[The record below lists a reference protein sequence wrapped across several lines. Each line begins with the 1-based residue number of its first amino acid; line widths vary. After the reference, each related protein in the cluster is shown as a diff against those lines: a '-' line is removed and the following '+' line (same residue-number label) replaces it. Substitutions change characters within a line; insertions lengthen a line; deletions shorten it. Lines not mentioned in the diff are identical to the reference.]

1 MAIKS
6 LGQLTVDLVLKT
18 GSYTEGVGRAERANE
33 RLQKGLK
40 KQRDELARLV
50 GQIDPV
56 VAEYARIDK
65 MEQKLRQNR
74 KRGLLSGD
82 DFDRYLGKLNEM
94 RKSVGQ
100 TSIEFD
106 KTGISAGQMQAA
118 LRGLPAQFTD
128 IAVSLQGGQKPL
140 TVLLQQGGQLKDM
153 FGGIGPAARAMGGYI
168 AGLVNPFS
176 LAAASAGALALAY
189 YQGSE
194 EADRYRDAIIL
205 TGNASGVTADKLAD
219 MARSLDEISGTQRN
233 AAKAIAEIA
242 STGKIAAD
250 EIGMVAQAAVMMES
264 ATGKA
269 VSETV
274 AEFVKLAEEPSKA
287 IAELNKNQNFL
298 TQAVYEQITALE
310 KQGRTQ
316 EAVTLAVKTYSET
329 LNQRTNEITENLGY
343 IESAWRSLK
352 NGAAEAWDAIL
363 SVGRSETEYDALSEL
378 NEQIEDAQRRLN
390 NARSMLNSGI
400 ASTGYG
406 TGKVDYS
413 EQEKAAKKALESLT
427 KERDLLSDKI
437 KTQEEE
443 AKKKAEI
450 NQLEKD
456 AIEASQAINKVKE
469 EGLSLDEKREKAI
482 KAYLDNIEKIR
493 KANPQSALLNPKA
506 IEKDLERIK
515 EQFKEPEKRAKAYV
529 DGAGLQMLMRLRE
542 QEAALREQLTTSSKL
557 GSSQQELAK
566 FEQQIADIKEKKT
579 LTTQQKSLL
588 AEEGAIREQLKKNV
602 AIENELALREQAIR
616 IQNMQSAVTSQL
628 ANDVQ
633 KYEQAL
639 ASYTGDEDKLSR
651 LREEEAIR
659 ADIAKQIERATAQ
672 NLAGKIT
679 NDELDAQKAMLQQ
692 SLDDRLAAQKA
703 YYEKVDELESD
714 WTVGS
719 RKSFDAYV
727 REANS
732 AAKQSE
738 KFFTGTFSAM
748 EDAIFKF
755 STTGKL
761 SFHDFAASVIADIA
775 RIASQKAAAGLL
787 EMGVNIFSSAYGGGA
802 AASAPSTGYDAGFT
816 GGYNSIGFSSGGYT
830 GAGGKYEPAGI
841 VHKGEVVWSQEDVA
855 RAGGLGIVEML
866 RNGLIGYKE
875 GLKGYASG
883 GVVGGFSDSVSA
895 PQDQSVVIQQ
905 QINVPDSQ
913 FSGSTNADQQAVAKA
928 YADSAKL
935 GAREEIMR
943 QLQPGGLIWRA
954 QNNR

>member
-1 MAIKS
+1 MASRS
-6 LGQLTVDLVLKT
+6 LGNLTVNMVMNT
-18 GSYTEGVGRAERANE
+18 GSFTQGAGRAEAAVE
-33 RLQKGLK
+33 RLNKAAK

-56 VAEYARIDK
+56 VAEYDRIDK
-65 MEQKLRQNR
+65 MEEKLRKHR
-74 KRGLLSGD
+74 KDGLLGQE
-82 DFDRYLGKLNEM
+82 DFDLYLGKLKDM
-94 RKSVGQ
+94 RASVGQ
-100 TSIEFD
+100 ASAEFD
-106 KTGISAGQMQAA
+106 KNGISAGQMKAA

-128 IAVSLQGGQKPL
+128 IAVSLQGGQAPL

-153 FGGIGPAARAMGGYI
+153 FGGIGPAAKAMGGYV
-168 AGLVNPFS
+168 AGLINPFS

-219 MARSLDEISGTQRN
+219 MAKRLDEISGTQRN

-310 KQGRTQ
+310 KQGKTQ
-316 EAVTLAVKTYSET
+316 EAARLAMETYSKE
-329 LNQRTNEITENLGY
+329 LVERSSDVKKGLGT
-343 IESAWRSLK
+343 IERAWEGIKKVSS
-352 NGAAEAWDAIL
+352 EAWDAML
-363 SVGRSETEYDALSEL
+363 NVGRRETDYDALAEI

-469 EGLSLDEKREKAI
+469 EGLSLDEKRDKAI

-493 KANPQSALLNPKA
+493 KANPQSELLDPKA

-542 QEAALREQLTTSSKL
+542 QEAALREQLTTSGKL

-588 AEEGAIREQLKKNV
+588 AEQDAIRDQLNKNI
-602 AIENELALREQAIR
+602 AIEQELALREQAIR
-616 IQNMQSAVTSQL
+616 LQNMQASVTAQL
-628 ANDVQ
+628 ANDIQ
-633 KYEQAL
+633 KYEQSL
-639 ASYTGDEDKLSR
+639 ANYGAGDEALKR
-651 LREEEAIR
+651 LREEQAIR
-659 ADIAKQIERATAQ
+659 DDIAKQMERATSQ
-672 NLAGKIT
+672 NLAGKIS
-679 NDELDAQKAMLQQ
+679 NDELDSQRALLETSLQ
-692 SLDDRLAAQKA
+692 DRLDAMAQ
-703 YYEKVDELESD
+703 YYKQLDALESD
-714 WTVGS
+714 WSNGA
-719 RKSFDAYV
+719 KSAFDNYLY
-727 REANS
+727 EAQR
-732 AAKQSE
+732 AAEISKQ
-738 KFFTGTFSAM
+738 FFSGAFNAM
-748 EDAIFKF
+748 EDSIYKF
-755 STTGKL
+755 ATTGKL
-761 SFHDFAASVIADIA
+761 SFKDFAASIISDMA
-775 RIASQKAAAGLL
+775 RIASQQAAAGLL
-787 EMGVNIFSSAYGGGA
+787 ELGGGLL
-802 AASAPSTGYDAGFT
+802 GGGGF
-816 GGYNSIGFSSGGYT
+816 GSLFGFSSGGYT
-830 GAGGKYEPAGI
+830 GSGGKFEPAGI
-841 VHKGEVVWSQEDVA
+841 VHKGEVVWSQDDIN
-855 RAGGLGIVEML
+855 RAGGVGIVEAL
-866 RNGLIGYKE
+866 RKGALNFKE
-875 GLKGYASG
+875 GLKGYADG
-883 GVVGGFSDSVSA
+883 GVVGMA
-895 PQDQSVVIQQ
+895 PALAGATSSYSSSIAIQQ
-905 QINVPDSQ
+905 EINIGQSE
-913 FSGSTNADQQAVAKA
+913 SGTSANPQAVAKA
-928 YADSAKL
+928 YADAAKM
-935 GAREEIMR
+935 GAREEIIR
-943 QLQPGGLIWRA
+943 QLQPGGMIWRA
-954 QNNR
+954 QNGR

>member
-100 TSIEFD
+100 TSVEFD
-106 KTGISAGQMQAA
+106 KNGMSAKQLQAS

-128 IAVSLQGGQKPL
+128 IAVSLQGGQNPL
-140 TVLLQQGGQLKDM
+140 TVFLQQGGQLKDM

-176 LAAASAGALALAY
+176 VAVAGAAALALAY

-194 EADRYRDAIIL
+194 EADRYRNAIIL
-205 TGNASGVTADKLAD
+205 TGNASGVTEDQLAD
-219 MARSLDEISGTQRN
+219 MAKRLDEVSGTQRN

-242 STGKIAAD
+242 STGKIAAN

-274 AEFVKLAEEPSKA
+274 AEFVKLAQEPSKA
-287 IAELNKNQNFL
+287 IADLNKNQNFL
-298 TQAVYEQITALE
+298 TLAVYDQITALE
-310 KQGRTQ
+310 KQGKTQ
-316 EAVTLAVKTYSET
+316 EAVRLAMKTYSEE
-329 LNQRTNEITENLGY
+329 LTERADKVKGGLGT
-343 IESAWRSLK
+343 IERAWDGIKKVSS
-352 NGAAEAWDAIL
+352 EAWDAML
-363 SVGRSETEYDALSEL
+363 NVGRKETDSEALASL
-378 NEQIEDAQRRLN
+378 NEQIAQAEARLN
-390 NARSMLNSGI
+390 SAKAMLESGI
-400 ASTGYG
+400 KSSGYG
-406 TGKVDYS
+406 VGKVDYA
-413 EQEKAAKKALESLT
+413 EQEKEQRKTLDALKLQ
-427 KERDLLSDKI
+427 RDALAEKVKI
-437 KTQEEE
+437 QEEE
-443 AKKKAEI
+443 AQKKAEI
-450 NQLEKD
+450 NKLEKD

-493 KANPQSALLNPKA
+493 KANPESKLLDPQA
-506 IEKDLERIK
+506 IEKDLERIR

-529 DGAGLQMLMRLRE
+529 DGAGLQMLQNLRE
-542 QEAALREQLTTSSKL
+542 QEAALREQVSTGAKL
-557 GSSQQELAK
+557 GSAQKELVK
-566 FEQQIADIKEKKT
+566 FEQQIADLKEKKT
-579 LTTQQKSLL
+579 LTAQQKSLL

-755 STTGKL
+755 VTTGKL
-761 SFHDFAASVIADIA
+761 SFRDFAASVIADIA

-895 PQDQSVVIQQ
+895 SQDQSVVIQQ
-905 QINVPDSQ
+905 QINLPDSQ
-913 FSGSTNADQQAVAKA
+913 SGGSTNAEQQAVAKA
-928 YADSAKL
+928 YADSAKI

>member
-1 MAIKS
+1 MATKS
-6 LGQLTVDLVLKT
+6 LGNLTVGLVLKT
-18 GSYTEGVGRAERANE
+18 GSYQEGVGRVEAANA
-33 RLQKGLK
+33 RLTKSVE
-40 KQRDELARLV
+40 KQRNELARLV

-56 VAEYARIDK
+56 VAEYDRIDK
-65 MEQKLRQNR
+65 MEEKLRKHR
-74 KRGLLSGD
+74 KDGLLGQE
-82 DFDRYLGKLNEM
+82 DFDLYLGKLKDM
-94 RKSVGQ
+94 RASVGQ
-100 TSIEFD
+100 ASVEFD
-106 KTGISAGQMQAA
+106 KNGLSAKQMQAS

-128 IAVSLQGGQKPL
+128 IAVSLQGGQNPL
-140 TVLLQQGGQLKDM
+140 TVFLQQGGQLKDM
-153 FGGIGPAARAMGGYI
+153 FGGIGPAAKAMGGYV
-168 AGLVNPFS
+168 AGLINPFS

-219 MARSLDEISGTQRN
+219 MAKRLDEISGTQRN

-310 KQGRTQ
+310 KQGKTQ

-352 NGAAEAWDAIL
+352 NGAAEAWDAML
-363 SVGRSETEYDALSEL
+363 SVGRRETEYDALSEL

-482 KAYLDNIEKIR
+482 KVYLDNIEKIR
-493 KANPQSALLNPKA
+493 KSNPQSALLDPKA

-542 QEAALREQLTTSSKL
+542 QEAALREQLTTSGKL

-588 AEEGAIREQLKKNV
+588 AEQDAIRDQLNKNI
-602 AIENELALREQAIR
+602 AIEQELALREQAIR
-616 IQNMQSAVTSQL
+616 LQNMQASVTAQL
-628 ANDVQ
+628 ANDIQ
-633 KYEQAL
+633 KYEQSL
-639 ASYTGDEDKLSR
+639 ANYGAGDEALKR
-651 LREEEAIR
+651 LREEQAIR
-659 ADIAKQIERATAQ
+659 DDIAKQMERATSQ
-672 NLAGKIT
+672 NLAGKIS
-679 NDELDAQKAMLQQ
+679 NDELDSQRALLEKSLQ
-692 SLDDRLAAQKA
+692 DRLDAMAQ
-703 YYEKVDELESD
+703 YYQQLDALESD
-714 WTVGS
+714 WSNGA
-719 RKSFDAYV
+719 KSAFDNYLY
-727 REANS
+727 EAQR
-732 AAKQSE
+732 AAEISKQ
-738 KFFTGTFSAM
+738 FFSGAFNAM
-748 EDAIFKF
+748 EDSIYKF
-755 STTGKL
+755 ATTGKL
-761 SFHDFAASVIADIA
+761 SFKDFATSIISDMA
-775 RIASQKAAAGLL
+775 RIASQQAAAGLL
-787 EMGVNIFSSAYGGGA
+787 ELGGGLL
-802 AASAPSTGYDAGFT
+802 GGGGF
-816 GGYNSIGFSSGGYT
+816 GSLFGFSSGGYT
-830 GAGGKYEPAGI
+830 GSGGKFEPAGI
-841 VHKGEVVWSQEDVA
+841 VHKGEVVWSQDDIN
-855 RAGGLGIVEML
+855 RAGGVSIVEAL
-866 RNGLIGYKE
+866 RKGAINFKD
-875 GLKGYASG
+875 GLKGYANG
-883 GVVGGFSDSVSA
+883 GVVGMA
-895 PQDQSVVIQQ
+895 PALAGVTSSHSSSIAIQQ
-905 QINVPDSQ
+905 EINIGQSE
-913 FSGSTNADQQAVAKA
+913 SGTSANPQAVAKA
-928 YADSAKL
+928 YADAAKM
-935 GAREEIMR
+935 GAREEIIR
-943 QLQPGGLIWRA
+943 QLQPGGMIWRA
-954 QNNR
+954 QNGR

>member
-1 MAIKS
+1 MAAKS
-6 LGQLTVDLVLKT
+6 LGNLTVNMVMNT
-18 GSYTEGVGRAERANE
+18 GSFTEGVGRAEAAADRFTKAA
-33 RLQKGLK
+33 K
-40 KQRDELARLV
+40 KQKDELARLV
-50 GQIDPV
+50 HQLDPV
-56 VAEYARIDK
+56 VAEYDRIDK
-65 MEQKLRQNR
+65 MEEKLRKHR
-74 KRGLLSGD
+74 KDGLLGKE
-82 DFDRYLGKLNEM
+82 DFDLYLGKLKDM
-94 RKSVGQ
+94 RASVKR
-100 TSIEFD
+100 TSAEFD
-106 KTGISAGQMQAA
+106 KNGISAGQMQAA

-128 IAVSLQGGQKPL
+128 IAVSLQGGQAPL

-153 FGGIGPAARAMGGYI
+153 FGGIGPAAKAMGGYV
-168 AGLVNPFS
+168 AGLINPFS

-219 MARSLDEISGTQRN
+219 MAKRLDDISGTQRN

-310 KQGRTQ
+310 KQGKTQ
-316 EAVTLAVKTYSET
+316 EAARLAMETYSKE
-329 LNQRTNEITENLGY
+329 LVERSSDVKKGLGT
-343 IESAWRSLK
+343 IERAWEGIKKVSS
-352 NGAAEAWDAIL
+352 EAWDAML
-363 SVGRSETEYDALSEL
+363 NVGRRETDYDALAEI

-469 EGLSLDEKREKAI
+469 EGLSLDEKREKAV

-493 KANPQSALLNPKA
+493 KANPQSELLDPKA

-542 QEAALREQLTTSSKL
+542 QEAALREQLTTSGKI

-588 AEEGAIREQLKKNV
+588 AEQDAIRDQLNKNI
-602 AIENELALREQAIR
+602 AIEQELALREQAIR
-616 IQNMQSAVTSQL
+616 LQNMQASVTAQL
-628 ANDVQ
+628 ANDIQ
-633 KYEQAL
+633 KYEQSL
-639 ASYTGDEDKLSR
+639 ANYGAGDEALKR
-651 LREEEAIR
+651 LREEQAIR
-659 ADIAKQIERATAQ
+659 DDIAKQMERATSQ
-672 NLAGKIT
+672 NLAGKIS
-679 NDELDAQKAMLQQ
+679 NDELDSQRALLETSLQ
-692 SLDDRLAAQKA
+692 DRLDAMAQ
-703 YYEKVDELESD
+703 YYQQLDALESD
-714 WTVGS
+714 WSNGA
-719 RKSFDAYV
+719 KSAFDNYLY
-727 REANS
+727 EAQR
-732 AAKQSE
+732 AAEISKQ
-738 KFFTGTFSAM
+738 FFSGAFNAM
-748 EDAIFKF
+748 EDSIYKF
-755 STTGKL
+755 ATTGKL
-761 SFHDFAASVIADIA
+761 SFKDFATSIISDMA
-775 RIASQKAAAGLL
+775 RIASQQAAAGLL
-787 EMGVNIFSSAYGGGA
+787 ELGGGLL
-802 AASAPSTGYDAGFT
+802 GGGGF
-816 GGYNSIGFSSGGYT
+816 GSLFGFSSGGYT
-830 GAGGKYEPAGI
+830 GSGGKFEPAGI
-841 VHKGEVVWSQEDVA
+841 VHKGEVVWSQDDIN
-855 RAGGLGIVEML
+855 RAGGVGIVEAL
-866 RNGLIGYKE
+866 RKGALNFKE
-875 GLKGYASG
+875 GLKGYADG
-883 GVVGGFSDSVSA
+883 GVVGMA
-895 PQDQSVVIQQ
+895 PALAGATSSYSSSIAIQQ
-905 QINVPDSQ
+905 EINIGQSE
-913 FSGSTNADQQAVAKA
+913 SGTSANPQAVAKA
-928 YADSAKL
+928 YADAAKM
-935 GAREEIMR
+935 GAREEIIR
-943 QLQPGGLIWRA
+943 QLQPGGMIWRA
-954 QNNR
+954 QNGR

>member
-1 MAIKS
+1 MASRS
-6 LGQLTVDLVLKT
+6 LGNLTVNMVMNT
-18 GSYTEGVGRAERANE
+18 GSFTQGAGRAEAAVE
-33 RLQKGLK
+33 RLNKAAK

-56 VAEYARIDK
+56 VAEYDRIDK
-65 MEQKLRQNR
+65 MEEKLRKHR
-74 KRGLLSGD
+74 KDGLLGQE
-82 DFDRYLGKLNEM
+82 DFDLYLGKLKDM
-94 RKSVGQ
+94 RASVGQ
-100 TSIEFD
+100 ASVEFD
-106 KTGISAGQMQAA
+106 KNGLSAKQMQAA

-128 IAVSLQGGQKPL
+128 IAVSLQGGQAPL

-153 FGGIGPAARAMGGYI
+153 FGGIGPAAKAMGGYV
-168 AGLVNPFS
+168 AGLINPFS

-219 MARSLDEISGTQRN
+219 MAKRLDEISGTQRN

-264 ATGKA
+264 STGKA

-310 KQGRTQ
+310 KQGKTQ
-316 EAVTLAVKTYSET
+316 EAARLAMETYSEE
-329 LNQRTNEITENLGY
+329 LVERADDVKKGLGT
-343 IESAWRSLK
+343 IERAWEGIKKVSS
-352 NGAAEAWDAIL
+352 EAWDAML
-363 SVGRSETEYDALSEL
+363 NVGRRETDYDALAEI

-493 KANPQSALLNPKA
+493 KVNPTSEALDPKE
-506 IEKDLERIK
+506 IEKGLKTIR

-542 QEAALREQLTTSSKL
+542 QEAALREQLTTSGKL

-588 AEEGAIREQLKKNV
+588 AEQDAIRDQLNKNI
-602 AIENELALREQAIR
+602 AIEQELALREQAIR
-616 IQNMQSAVTSQL
+616 LQNMQASVTAQL
-628 ANDVQ
+628 ANDIQ
-633 KYEQAL
+633 KYEQSL
-639 ASYTGDEDKLSR
+639 ANYGAGDEALKR
-651 LREEEAIR
+651 LREEQAIR
-659 ADIAKQIERATAQ
+659 DDIAKQMERATSQ
-672 NLAGKIT
+672 NLAGKIS
-679 NDELDAQKAMLQQ
+679 NDELDSQRALLEKSLQ
-692 SLDDRLAAQKA
+692 DRLDAMTQ
-703 YYEKVDELESD
+703 YYQQLDALESD
-714 WTVGS
+714 WSNGA
-719 RKSFDAYV
+719 KSAFDNYLY
-727 REANS
+727 EAQR
-732 AAKQSE
+732 AAEISKQ
-738 KFFTGTFSAM
+738 FFSGAFNAM
-748 EDAIFKF
+748 EDSIYKF
-755 STTGKL
+755 ATTGKL
-761 SFHDFAASVIADIA
+761 SFKDFATSIISDMA
-775 RIASQKAAAGLL
+775 RIASQQAAAGLL
-787 EMGVNIFSSAYGGGA
+787 ELGGGLL
-802 AASAPSTGYDAGFT
+802 GGGGF
-816 GGYNSIGFSSGGYT
+816 GSLFGFSSGGYT
-830 GAGGKYEPAGI
+830 GSGGKFEPAGI
-841 VHKGEVVWSQEDVA
+841 VHKGEVVWSQDDIN
-855 RAGGLGIVEML
+855 RAGGVGIVEAL
-866 RNGLIGYKE
+866 RKGALNFKE
-875 GLKGYASG
+875 GLKGYADG
-883 GVVGGFSDSVSA
+883 GVVGMA
-895 PQDQSVVIQQ
+895 PALAGATSSYSSSIAIQQ
-905 QINVPDSQ
+905 EINIGQSE
-913 FSGSTNADQQAVAKA
+913 SGTSANPQAVAKA
-928 YADSAKL
+928 YADAAKM
-935 GAREEIMR
+935 GAREEIIR
-943 QLQPGGLIWRA
+943 QLQPGGMIWRA
-954 QNNR
+954 QNGR

>member
-1 MAIKS
+1 MASRS
-6 LGQLTVDLVLKT
+6 LGNLTVNMVMNT
-18 GSYTEGVGRAERANE
+18 GSFTQGAGRAEAAVE
-33 RLQKGLK
+33 RLNKAAK

-56 VAEYARIDK
+56 VAEYDRIDK
-65 MEQKLRQNR
+65 MEEKLRKHR
-74 KRGLLSGD
+74 KDGLLGQE
-82 DFDRYLGKLNEM
+82 DFDLYLGKLKDM
-94 RKSVGQ
+94 RASVGQ
-100 TSIEFD
+100 ASVEFD
-106 KTGISAGQMQAA
+106 KNGLSAKQMQAA

-128 IAVSLQGGQKPL
+128 IAVSLQGGQAPL

-153 FGGIGPAARAMGGYI
+153 FGGIGPAAKAMGGYV
-168 AGLVNPFS
+168 AGLINPFS

-219 MARSLDEISGTQRN
+219 MAKRLDEISGTQRN

-242 STGKIAAD
+242 STGKIASD

-310 KQGRTQ
+310 KQGKTQ
-316 EAVTLAVKTYSET
+316 EAITLAVKTYSET

-352 NGAAEAWDAIL
+352 NGAAEAWDAML

-493 KANPQSALLNPKA
+493 KSNPQSALLDPKA

-542 QEAALREQLTTSSKL
+542 QEAALREQLTTSGKL

-588 AEEGAIREQLKKNV
+588 AEQDAIRDQLNKNI
-602 AIENELALREQAIR
+602 AIEQELALREQAIR
-616 IQNMQSAVTSQL
+616 LQNMQASVTAQL
-628 ANDVQ
+628 ANDIQ
-633 KYEQAL
+633 KYEQSL
-639 ASYTGDEDKLSR
+639 ANYGAGDEALKR
-651 LREEEAIR
+651 LREEQAIR
-659 ADIAKQIERATAQ
+659 DDIAKQMERATSQ
-672 NLAGKIT
+672 NLAGKIS
-679 NDELDAQKAMLQQ
+679 NDELDSQRALLETSLQ
-692 SLDDRLAAQKA
+692 DRLAAMQK
-703 YYEKVDELESD
+703 YYQDVDQMEGD
-714 WTVGS
+714 WKLGA
-719 RKSFDAYV
+719 KSAFENYV
-727 REANS
+727 YEAQR
-732 AAKQSE
+732 AAEISKQ
-738 KFFTGTFSAM
+738 FFSGAFNTM
-748 EDAIFKF
+748 EDSIYNFV
-755 STTGKL
+755 TTGKL
-761 SFHDFAASVIADIA
+761 SFKDFAASIISDMA
-775 RIASQKAAAGLL
+775 RIASQQAALGILQ
-787 EMGVNIFSSAYGGGA
+787 
-802 AASAPSTGYDAGFT
+802 TGAGFLKDSSLA
-816 GGYNSIGFSSGGYT
+816 GFLGFSSGGYT
-830 GAGGKYEPAGI
+830 GSGGKFEPAGI
-841 VHKGEVVWSQEDVA
+841 VHKGEVVWSQDDIN
-855 RAGGLGIVEML
+855 RAGGVGIVEAL
-866 RNGLIGYKE
+866 RKGALNFKE
-875 GLKGYASG
+875 GLKGYADG
-883 GVVGGFSDSVSA
+883 GVVGMA
-895 PQDQSVVIQQ
+895 PALAGATSSYSSSIAIQQ
-905 QINVPDSQ
+905 EINIGQSE
-913 FSGSTNADQQAVAKA
+913 SGTSANPQAVAKA
-928 YADSAKL
+928 YADAAKM
-935 GAREEIMR
+935 GAREEIIR
-943 QLQPGGLIWRA
+943 QLQPGGMIWRA
-954 QNNR
+954 QNGR

>member
-1 MAIKS
+1 MASRS
-6 LGQLTVDLVLKT
+6 LGNLTVNMVMNT
-18 GSYTEGVGRAERANE
+18 GSFTQGAGRAEAAVE
-33 RLQKGLK
+33 RLNKAAK

-56 VAEYARIDK
+56 VAEYDRIDK
-65 MEQKLRQNR
+65 MEEKLRKHR
-74 KRGLLSGD
+74 KDGLLGQE
-82 DFDRYLGKLNEM
+82 DFDLYLGKLKDM
-94 RKSVGQ
+94 RASVGQ
-100 TSIEFD
+100 ASVEFD
-106 KTGISAGQMQAA
+106 KNGLSAKQMQAA

-128 IAVSLQGGQKPL
+128 IAVSLQGGQNPL
-140 TVLLQQGGQLKDM
+140 TVFLQQGGQLKDM
-153 FGGIGPAARAMGGYI
+153 FGGIGPAAKAMGGYV
-168 AGLVNPFS
+168 AGLINPFS
-176 LAAASAGALALAY
+176 LAAASAGALTLAY

-219 MARSLDEISGTQRN
+219 MAKRLDEISGTQRN

-310 KQGRTQ
+310 KQGKTQ

-352 NGAAEAWDAIL
+352 NGAAEAWDAML

-493 KANPQSALLNPKA
+493 KANPQSAMLDPKA

-542 QEAALREQLTTSSKL
+542 QEAALREQLTTSGKL

-588 AEEGAIREQLKKNV
+588 AEQDAIRDQLNKNI
-602 AIENELALREQAIR
+602 AIEQELALREQAIR
-616 IQNMQSAVTSQL
+616 LQNMQASVTAQL
-628 ANDVQ
+628 ANDIQ
-633 KYEQAL
+633 KYEQSL
-639 ASYTGDEDKLSR
+639 ANYGAGDEALKR
-651 LREEEAIR
+651 LREEQAIR
-659 ADIAKQIERATAQ
+659 DDIAKQMERATSQ
-672 NLAGKIT
+672 NLAGKIS
-679 NDELDAQKAMLQQ
+679 NDELDSQRALLEKSLQ
-692 SLDDRLAAQKA
+692 DRLDAMAQ
-703 YYEKVDELESD
+703 YYQQLDALESD
-714 WTVGS
+714 WSNGA
-719 RKSFDAYV
+719 KSAFDNYLY
-727 REANS
+727 EAQR
-732 AAKQSE
+732 AAEISKQ
-738 KFFTGTFSAM
+738 FFSGAFNAM
-748 EDAIFKF
+748 EDSIYKF
-755 STTGKL
+755 ATTGKL
-761 SFHDFAASVIADIA
+761 SFKDFATSIISDMA
-775 RIASQKAAAGLL
+775 RIASQQAAAGLL
-787 EMGVNIFSSAYGGGA
+787 ELGGGLL
-802 AASAPSTGYDAGFT
+802 GGGGF
-816 GGYNSIGFSSGGYT
+816 GSLFGFSSGGYT
-830 GAGGKYEPAGI
+830 GSGGKFEPAGI
-841 VHKGEVVWSQEDVA
+841 VHKGEVVWSQDDIN
-855 RAGGLGIVEML
+855 RAGGVGIVEAL
-866 RNGLIGYKE
+866 RKGALNFKE
-875 GLKGYASG
+875 GLKGYANG
-883 GVVGGFSDSVSA
+883 GVVGMVPALAGATSSYSSSIA
-895 PQDQSVVIQQ
+895 IQQ
-905 QINVPDSQ
+905 DINIGQSE
-913 FSGSTNADQQAVAKA
+913 SGTSANPQAVAKA
-928 YADSAKL
+928 YADAAKM
-935 GAREEIMR
+935 GAREEIIR
-943 QLQPGGLIWRA
+943 QLQPGGMIWRA
-954 QNNR
+954 QNGR

>member
-1 MAIKS
+1 MATKS
-6 LGQLTVDLVLKT
+6 LGNLTVGLVLKT
-18 GSYTEGVGRAERANE
+18 GSYQEGVGRVEAANA
-33 RLQKGLK
+33 RLTKSVE
-40 KQRDELARLV
+40 KQRNELARLV

-56 VAEYARIDK
+56 VAEYDRIDK
-65 MEQKLRQNR
+65 MEEKLRKHR
-74 KRGLLSGD
+74 KDGLLGQE
-82 DFDRYLGKLNEM
+82 DFDLYLGKLKDM
-94 RKSVGQ
+94 RASVGQ
-100 TSIEFD
+100 ASVEFD
-106 KTGISAGQMQAA
+106 KNGMSAKQMQAA
-118 LRGLPAQFTD
+118 LRGVPAQFTD
-128 IAVSLQGGQKPL
+128 IAVSLQGGQNPL
-140 TVLLQQGGQLKDM
+140 TVFLQQGGQLKDM
-153 FGGIGPAARAMGGYI
+153 FGGIGPAAKAMGGYI
-168 AGLVNPFS
+168 AGLINPFS

-219 MARSLDEISGTQRN
+219 MAKRIDEISGTQRN

-310 KQGRTQ
+310 KQGKTQ

-352 NGAAEAWDAIL
+352 NGAAEAWDAML
-363 SVGRSETEYDALSEL
+363 SVGRSETEYDALAEL

-450 NQLEKD
+450 NQLEKS

-469 EGLSLDEKREKAI
+469 EGLSLDEKREKAV

-493 KANPQSALLNPKA
+493 KANPQSELLDPKA
-506 IEKDLERIK
+506 IEKDIERIK

-542 QEAALREQLTTSSKL
+542 QEAALREQLTTSGKL

-588 AEEGAIREQLKKNV
+588 AEQDAIRDQLNKNI
-602 AIENELALREQAIR
+602 AIEQELALREQAIR
-616 IQNMQSAVTSQL
+616 LQNMQASVTAQL
-628 ANDVQ
+628 ANDIQ
-633 KYEQAL
+633 KYEQSL
-639 ASYTGDEDKLSR
+639 ANYGAGDEALKR
-651 LREEEAIR
+651 LREEQAIR
-659 ADIAKQIERATAQ
+659 DDIAKQMERATSQ
-672 NLAGKIT
+672 NLAGKIS
-679 NDELDAQKAMLQQ
+679 NDELDSQRALLETSLQ
-692 SLDDRLAAQKA
+692 DRLAAMQK
-703 YYEKVDELESD
+703 YYQDVDQMEGD
-714 WTVGS
+714 WKLGA
-719 RKSFDAYV
+719 KSAFENYV
-727 REANS
+727 YEAQR
-732 AAKQSE
+732 AAEISKQ
-738 KFFTGTFSAM
+738 FFSGAFNTM
-748 EDAIFKF
+748 EDSIYNFV
-755 STTGKL
+755 TTGKL
-761 SFHDFAASVIADIA
+761 SFKDFAASIISDMA
-775 RIASQKAAAGLL
+775 RIASQQAALGILQ
-787 EMGVNIFSSAYGGGA
+787 
-802 AASAPSTGYDAGFT
+802 TGAGFLKDSSLA
-816 GGYNSIGFSSGGYT
+816 GFLGFSSGGYT
-830 GAGGKYEPAGI
+830 GSGGKFEPAGI
-841 VHKGEVVWSQEDVA
+841 VHKGEVVWSQDDIN
-855 RAGGLGIVEML
+855 RAGGVGIVEAL
-866 RNGLIGYKE
+866 RKGALNFKE
-875 GLKGYASG
+875 GLKGYADG
-883 GVVGGFSDSVSA
+883 GVVGMA
-895 PQDQSVVIQQ
+895 PALAGATSSYSSSIAIQQ
-905 QINVPDSQ
+905 EINIGQSE
-913 FSGSTNADQQAVAKA
+913 SGTSANPQAVAKA
-928 YADSAKL
+928 YADAAKM
-935 GAREEIMR
+935 GAREEIIR
-943 QLQPGGLIWRA
+943 QLQPGGMIWRA
-954 QNNR
+954 QNGR

>member
-1 MAIKS
+1 MASRS
-6 LGQLTVDLVLKT
+6 LGNLTVNMVMNT
-18 GSYTEGVGRAERANE
+18 GSFTQGAGRAEAAVE
-33 RLQKGLK
+33 RLNKAAK

-56 VAEYARIDK
+56 VAEYDRIDK
-65 MEQKLRQNR
+65 MEEKLRKHR
-74 KRGLLSGD
+74 KDGLLGQE
-82 DFDRYLGKLNEM
+82 DFDLYLGKLKDM
-94 RKSVGQ
+94 RASVGQ
-100 TSIEFD
+100 ASVEFD
-106 KTGISAGQMQAA
+106 KNGLSAKQMQAA

-128 IAVSLQGGQKPL
+128 IAVSLQGGQAPL

-153 FGGIGPAARAMGGYI
+153 FGGIGPAAKAMGGYV
-168 AGLVNPFS
+168 AGLINPFS

-219 MARSLDEISGTQRN
+219 MAKRLDEISGTQRN

-250 EIGMVAQAAVMMES
+250 EIGMVAQSAVMMES

-310 KQGRTQ
+310 KQGKTQ

-352 NGAAEAWDAIL
+352 NGAAEAWDAML

-400 ASTGYG
+400 TSTGYG
-406 TGKVDYS
+406 SGKVDYS

-493 KANPQSALLNPKA
+493 KANPQSALLDPKA

-542 QEAALREQLTTSSKL
+542 QEAALREQLTTSGKL

-588 AEEGAIREQLKKNV
+588 AEQDAIRDQLNKNI
-602 AIENELALREQAIR
+602 AIEQELALREQAIR
-616 IQNMQSAVTSQL
+616 LQNMQASVTAQL
-628 ANDVQ
+628 ANDIQ
-633 KYEQAL
+633 KYEQSL
-639 ASYTGDEDKLSR
+639 ANYGAGDEALKR
-651 LREEEAIR
+651 LREEQAIR
-659 ADIAKQIERATAQ
+659 DDIAKQMERATSQ
-672 NLAGKIT
+672 NLAGKIS
-679 NDELDAQKAMLQQ
+679 NDELDSQRALLEKSLQ
-692 SLDDRLAAQKA
+692 DRLDAMQKYYQDVDQMEGDWKLGAKSAFENYVYEAQRAA
-703 YYEKVDELESD
+703 EIS
-714 WTVGS
+714 
-719 RKSFDAYV
+719 
-727 REANS
+727 
-732 AAKQSE
+732 KQ
-738 KFFTGTFSAM
+738 FFSGAFNTM
-748 EDAIFKF
+748 EDSIYNFV
-755 STTGKL
+755 TTGKL
-761 SFHDFAASVIADIA
+761 SFKDFAASIISDMA
-775 RIASQKAAAGLL
+775 RIASQQAALGILQ
-787 EMGVNIFSSAYGGGA
+787 
-802 AASAPSTGYDAGFT
+802 TGAGFLKDSSLA
-816 GGYNSIGFSSGGYT
+816 GFLGFSSGGYT
-830 GAGGKYEPAGI
+830 GSGGKFEPAGI
-841 VHKGEVVWSQEDVA
+841 VHKGEVVWSQDDIN
-855 RAGGLGIVEML
+855 RAGGVGIVEAMRKGAL
-866 RNGLIGYKE
+866 NFKE
-875 GLKGYASG
+875 GLKGYADG
-883 GVVGGFSDSVSA
+883 GVVGTA
-895 PQDQSVVIQQ
+895 PALAGATSSYSSSIAIQQ
-905 QINVPDSQ
+905 EINIGQSE
-913 FSGSTNADQQAVAKA
+913 SGTSANPQAVAKA
-928 YADSAKL
+928 YADAAKI
-935 GAREEIMR
+935 GAREEIIR
-943 QLQPGGLIWRA
+943 QLQPGGMIWRA
-954 QNNR
+954 QNGR

>member
-1 MAIKS
+1 MASRS
-6 LGQLTVDLVLKT
+6 LGNLTVNMVMNT
-18 GSYTEGVGRAERANE
+18 GSFTQGAGRAEAAVE
-33 RLQKGLK
+33 RLNKAAK

-56 VAEYARIDK
+56 VAEYDRIDK
-65 MEQKLRQNR
+65 MEEKLRKHR
-74 KRGLLSGD
+74 KDGLLGKE
-82 DFDRYLGKLNEM
+82 DFDLYLGKLKDM
-94 RKSVGQ
+94 RASVGQ
-100 TSIEFD
+100 ASVEFD
-106 KTGISAGQMQAA
+106 KNGMSAKQMQAA

-128 IAVSLQGGQKPL
+128 IAVSLQGGQNPL
-140 TVLLQQGGQLKDM
+140 TVFLQQGGQLKDM
-153 FGGIGPAARAMGGYI
+153 FGGIGPAAKAMGGYV
-168 AGLVNPFS
+168 AGLINPFS
-176 LAAASAGALALAY
+176 LAAASAGALTLAY

-219 MARSLDEISGTQRN
+219 MAKRLDEISGTQRN

-310 KQGRTQ
+310 KQGKTQ
-316 EAVTLAVKTYSET
+316 EAARLAMETYSKE
-329 LNQRTNEITENLGY
+329 LVERSSDVKKGLGT
-343 IESAWRSLK
+343 IERAWEGIKKVSS
-352 NGAAEAWDAIL
+352 EAWDAML
-363 SVGRSETEYDALSEL
+363 NVGRRETDYDALAEL

-469 EGLSLDEKREKAI
+469 EGLSLDEKREKAV

-493 KANPQSALLNPKA
+493 KANPQSELLDPKA

-542 QEAALREQLTTSSKL
+542 QEAALREQLTTSGKL

-588 AEEGAIREQLKKNV
+588 AEQDAIRDQLNKNI
-602 AIENELALREQAIR
+602 AIEQELALREQAIR
-616 IQNMQSAVTSQL
+616 LQNMQASVTAQL
-628 ANDVQ
+628 ANDIQ
-633 KYEQAL
+633 KYEQSL
-639 ASYTGDEDKLSR
+639 ANYGAGDEALKR
-651 LREEEAIR
+651 LREEQAIR
-659 ADIAKQIERATAQ
+659 DDIAKQMERATSQ
-672 NLAGKIT
+672 NLAGKIS
-679 NDELDAQKAMLQQ
+679 NDELDSQRALLETSLQ
-692 SLDDRLAAQKA
+692 DRLDAMAQ
-703 YYEKVDELESD
+703 YYQQLDALESD
-714 WTVGS
+714 WSNGA
-719 RKSFDAYV
+719 KSAFDNYLY
-727 REANS
+727 EAQR
-732 AAKQSE
+732 AAEISKQ
-738 KFFTGTFSAM
+738 FFSGAFNAM
-748 EDAIFKF
+748 EDSIYKF
-755 STTGKL
+755 ATTGKL
-761 SFHDFAASVIADIA
+761 SFKDFATSIISDMA
-775 RIASQKAAAGLL
+775 RIASQQAAAGLL
-787 EMGVNIFSSAYGGGA
+787 ELGGGLL
-802 AASAPSTGYDAGFT
+802 GGGGF
-816 GGYNSIGFSSGGYT
+816 GSLFGFSSGGYT
-830 GAGGKYEPAGI
+830 GSGGKFEPAGI
-841 VHKGEVVWSQEDVA
+841 VHKGEVVWSQDDIN
-855 RAGGLGIVEML
+855 RAGGVGIVEAL
-866 RNGLIGYKE
+866 RKGALNFKE
-875 GLKGYASG
+875 GLKGYADG
-883 GVVGGFSDSVSA
+883 GVVGMA
-895 PQDQSVVIQQ
+895 PALAGATSSYSSSIAIQQ
-905 QINVPDSQ
+905 EINIGQSE
-913 FSGSTNADQQAVAKA
+913 SGTSANPQAVAKA
-928 YADSAKL
+928 YADAAKM
-935 GAREEIMR
+935 GVREEIIR
-943 QLQPGGLIWRA
+943 QLQPGGMIWRA
-954 QNNR
+954 QNGR

>member
-1 MAIKS
+1 MATKS
-6 LGQLTVDLVLKT
+6 LGNLTVGLVLKT
-18 GSYTEGVGRAERANE
+18 GSYQEGVGRVEAANA
-33 RLQKGLK
+33 RLTKSVE
-40 KQRDELARLV
+40 KQRNELARLV

-56 VAEYARIDK
+56 VAEYDRIDK
-65 MEQKLRQNR
+65 MEEKLRKHR
-74 KRGLLSGD
+74 KDGLLGQE
-82 DFDRYLGKLNEM
+82 DFDLYLGKLKDM
-94 RKSVGQ
+94 RASVGQ
-100 TSIEFD
+100 ASVEFD
-106 KTGISAGQMQAA
+106 KNGLSAKQMQAA

-128 IAVSLQGGQKPL
+128 IAVSLQGGQNPL
-140 TVLLQQGGQLKDM
+140 TVFLQQGGQLKDM
-153 FGGIGPAARAMGGYI
+153 FGGIGPAAKAMGGYV
-168 AGLVNPFS
+168 AGLINPFS
-176 LAAASAGALALAY
+176 LAAASAGALTLAY

-219 MARSLDEISGTQRN
+219 MAKRLDEISGTQRN

-310 KQGRTQ
+310 KQGKTQ

-329 LNQRTNEITENLGY
+329 LNQRTSEITENLGY

-352 NGAAEAWDAIL
+352 NGAAEAWDAML
-363 SVGRSETEYDALSEL
+363 SVGRSETEYDALAEL

-456 AIEASQAINKVKE
+456 AIAASQAINKVKE
-469 EGLSLDEKREKAI
+469 EGLSLDEKREKAV

-493 KANPQSALLNPKA
+493 KANPQSELLDPKA

-542 QEAALREQLTTSSKL
+542 QEAALREQLTTSGKL

-588 AEEGAIREQLKKNV
+588 AEQDAIRDQLNKNI
-602 AIENELALREQAIR
+602 AIEQELALREQAIR
-616 IQNMQSAVTSQL
+616 LQNMQASVTAQL
-628 ANDVQ
+628 ANDIQ
-633 KYEQAL
+633 KYEQSL
-639 ASYTGDEDKLSR
+639 ANYGAGDEALKR
-651 LREEEAIR
+651 LREEQAIR
-659 ADIAKQIERATAQ
+659 DDIAKQMERATSQ
-672 NLAGKIT
+672 NLAGKIS
-679 NDELDAQKAMLQQ
+679 NDELDSQRALLETSLQ
-692 SLDDRLAAQKA
+692 DRLDAMAQ
-703 YYEKVDELESD
+703 YYQQLDALESD
-714 WTVGS
+714 WSNGA
-719 RKSFDAYV
+719 KSAFDNYLY
-727 REANS
+727 EAQR
-732 AAKQSE
+732 AAEISKQ
-738 KFFTGTFSAM
+738 FFSGAFNAM
-748 EDAIFKF
+748 EDSIYKF
-755 STTGKL
+755 ATTGKL
-761 SFHDFAASVIADIA
+761 SFKDFATSIISDMA
-775 RIASQKAAAGLL
+775 RIASQQAAAGLL
-787 EMGVNIFSSAYGGGA
+787 ELGGGLL
-802 AASAPSTGYDAGFT
+802 GGGGF
-816 GGYNSIGFSSGGYT
+816 GSLFGFSSGGYT
-830 GAGGKYEPAGI
+830 GSGGKFEPAGI
-841 VHKGEVVWSQEDVA
+841 VHKGEVVWSQDDIN
-855 RAGGLGIVEML
+855 RAGGVGIVEAL
-866 RNGLIGYKE
+866 RKGALNFKE
-875 GLKGYASG
+875 GLKGYADG
-883 GVVGGFSDSVSA
+883 GVVGMA
-895 PQDQSVVIQQ
+895 PALAGATSSYSSSIAIQQ
-905 QINVPDSQ
+905 EINIGQSE
-913 FSGSTNADQQAVAKA
+913 SGTSANPQAVAKA
-928 YADSAKL
+928 YADAAKM
-935 GAREEIMR
+935 GAREEIIR
-943 QLQPGGLIWRA
+943 QLQPGGMIWRA
-954 QNNR
+954 QNGR

>member
-1 MAIKS
+1 MASRS
-6 LGQLTVDLVLKT
+6 LGNLTVNMVMNT
-18 GSYTEGVGRAERANE
+18 GSFTQGAGRAEAAVE
-33 RLQKGLK
+33 RLNKAAK

-56 VAEYARIDK
+56 VAEYDRIDK
-65 MEQKLRQNR
+65 MEEKLRKHR
-74 KRGLLSGD
+74 KDGLLGQE
-82 DFDRYLGKLNEM
+82 DFDLYLGKLKDM
-94 RKSVGQ
+94 RASVGQ
-100 TSIEFD
+100 ASVEFD
-106 KTGISAGQMQAA
+106 KNGLSAKQLQAS

-128 IAVSLQGGQKPL
+128 IAVSLQGGQAPL

-153 FGGIGPAARAMGGYI
+153 FGGIGPAAKAMGGYV
-168 AGLVNPFS
+168 AGLINPFS

-219 MARSLDEISGTQRN
+219 MAKRLDEISGTQRN

-310 KQGRTQ
+310 KQGKTQ

-352 NGAAEAWDAIL
+352 NGAAEAWDAML

-493 KANPQSALLNPKA
+493 KANPQSALLDPKA

-542 QEAALREQLTTSSKL
+542 QEAALREQLTTSGKL

-588 AEEGAIREQLKKNV
+588 AEQDAIRDQLNKNI
-602 AIENELALREQAIR
+602 AIEQELALREQAIR
-616 IQNMQSAVTSQL
+616 LQNMQASVTAQL
-628 ANDVQ
+628 ANDIQ
-633 KYEQAL
+633 KYEQSL
-639 ASYTGDEDKLSR
+639 ANYGAGDEALKR
-651 LREEEAIR
+651 LREEQAIR
-659 ADIAKQIERATAQ
+659 DDIAKQMERATSQ
-672 NLAGKIT
+672 NLAGKIS
-679 NDELDAQKAMLQQ
+679 NDELDSQRALLETSLQ
-692 SLDDRLAAQKA
+692 DRLDAMAQ
-703 YYEKVDELESD
+703 YYQQLDALESD
-714 WTVGS
+714 WSNGA
-719 RKSFDAYV
+719 KSAFDNYLY
-727 REANS
+727 EAQR
-732 AAKQSE
+732 AAEISKQ
-738 KFFTGTFSAM
+738 FFSGAFNAM
-748 EDAIFKF
+748 EDSIYKF
-755 STTGKL
+755 ATTGKL
-761 SFHDFAASVIADIA
+761 SFKDFATSIISDMA
-775 RIASQKAAAGLL
+775 RIASQQAAAGLL
-787 EMGVNIFSSAYGGGA
+787 ELGGGLL
-802 AASAPSTGYDAGFT
+802 GGGGF
-816 GGYNSIGFSSGGYT
+816 GSLFGFSSGGYT
-830 GAGGKYEPAGI
+830 GSGGKFEPAGI
-841 VHKGEVVWSQEDVA
+841 VHKGEVVWSQDDIN
-855 RAGGLGIVEML
+855 RAGGVGIVEAL
-866 RNGLIGYKE
+866 RKGALNFKE
-875 GLKGYASG
+875 GLKGYADG
-883 GVVGGFSDSVSA
+883 GVVGMVPALAGATSSYSSSIA
-895 PQDQSVVIQQ
+895 IQQ
-905 QINVPDSQ
+905 EINIGQSE
-913 FSGSTNADQQAVAKA
+913 SGTSANPQAVAKA
-928 YADSAKL
+928 YADAAKM
-935 GAREEIMR
+935 GAREEIIR
-943 QLQPGGLIWRA
+943 QLQPGGMIWRA
-954 QNNR
+954 QNGR

>member
-1 MAIKS
+1 MASRS
-6 LGQLTVDLVLKT
+6 LGNLTVNMVMNT
-18 GSYTEGVGRAERANE
+18 GSFTQGAGRAEAAVE
-33 RLQKGLK
+33 RLNKAAK

-56 VAEYARIDK
+56 VAEYDRIDK
-65 MEQKLRQNR
+65 MEEKLRKHR
-74 KRGLLSGD
+74 KDGLLGQE
-82 DFDRYLGKLNEM
+82 DFDLYLGKLKDM
-94 RKSVGQ
+94 RASVGQ
-100 TSIEFD
+100 ASVEFD
-106 KTGISAGQMQAA
+106 KNGMSAKQMQAA

-128 IAVSLQGGQKPL
+128 IAVSLQGGQAPL

-153 FGGIGPAARAMGGYI
+153 FGGIGPAAKAMGGYV
-168 AGLVNPFS
+168 AGLINPFS

-219 MARSLDEISGTQRN
+219 MAKRLDEISGTQRN

-310 KQGRTQ
+310 KQGKTQ
-316 EAVTLAVKTYSET
+316 EAARLAMETYSDE
-329 LNQRTNEITENLGY
+329 LVERADDVKKGLGT
-343 IESAWRSLK
+343 IERAWEGIKKVSS
-352 NGAAEAWDAIL
+352 EAWDAML
-363 SVGRSETEYDALSEL
+363 NVGRRETDYDALAEI

-413 EQEKAAKKALESLT
+413 EQEKAAKKALESLN

-437 KTQEEE
+437 KTQEDE

-493 KANPQSALLNPKA
+493 KVNPTSEALDPKE
-506 IEKDLERIK
+506 IEKGLKTIR

-542 QEAALREQLTTSSKL
+542 QEAALREQLTTSGKL

-579 LTTQQKSLL
+579 LTAQQKSLL
-588 AEEGAIREQLKKNV
+588 AEQDAIRDQLNKNI
-602 AIENELALREQAIR
+602 AIEQELALREQAICL
-616 IQNMQSAVTSQL
+616 QNMQASVTAQL
-628 ANDVQ
+628 ANDIQ
-633 KYEQAL
+633 KYEQSL
-639 ASYTGDEDKLSR
+639 ANYGAGDEALKR
-651 LREEEAIR
+651 LREEQAIR
-659 ADIAKQIERATAQ
+659 DDIAKQMERATSQ
-672 NLAGKIT
+672 NLAGKIS
-679 NDELDAQKAMLQQ
+679 NDELDSQRALLEKSLQ
-692 SLDDRLAAQKA
+692 DRLDAMAQ
-703 YYEKVDELESD
+703 YYQQLDALESD
-714 WTVGS
+714 WSNGA
-719 RKSFDAYV
+719 KSAFDNYLY
-727 REANS
+727 EAQR
-732 AAKQSE
+732 AAEISKQ
-738 KFFTGTFSAM
+738 FFSGAFNAM
-748 EDAIFKF
+748 EDSIYKF
-755 STTGKL
+755 ATTGKL
-761 SFHDFAASVIADIA
+761 SFKDFATSIISDMA
-775 RIASQKAAAGLL
+775 RIASQQAAAGLL
-787 EMGVNIFSSAYGGGA
+787 ELGGGLL
-802 AASAPSTGYDAGFT
+802 GGGGF
-816 GGYNSIGFSSGGYT
+816 GSLFGFSSGGYT
-830 GAGGKYEPAGI
+830 GSGGKFEPAGI
-841 VHKGEVVWSQEDVA
+841 VHKGEVVWSQDDIN
-855 RAGGLGIVEML
+855 RAGGVGIVEAL
-866 RNGLIGYKE
+866 RKGALNFKE
-875 GLKGYASG
+875 GLKGYADG
-883 GVVGGFSDSVSA
+883 GVVGMA
-895 PQDQSVVIQQ
+895 PALAGATSSYSSSIAIQQ
-905 QINVPDSQ
+905 EINIGQSE
-913 FSGSTNADQQAVAKA
+913 SGTSANPQAVAKA
-928 YADSAKL
+928 YADAAKM
-935 GAREEIMR
+935 GAREEIIR
-943 QLQPGGLIWRA
+943 QLQPGGMIWRA
-954 QNNR
+954 QNGR

>member
-1 MAIKS
+1 MASRS
-6 LGQLTVDLVLKT
+6 LGNLTVNMVMNT
-18 GSYTEGVGRAERANE
+18 GSFTQGAGRAEAAVE
-33 RLQKGLK
+33 RLNKAAK

-56 VAEYARIDK
+56 VAEYDRIDK
-65 MEQKLRQNR
+65 MEEKLRKHR
-74 KRGLLSGD
+74 KDGLLGQE
-82 DFDRYLGKLNEM
+82 DFDLYLGKLKDM
-94 RKSVGQ
+94 RASVGQ
-100 TSIEFD
+100 ASVEFD
-106 KTGISAGQMQAA
+106 KNGLSAKQMQAA

-128 IAVSLQGGQKPL
+128 IAVSLQGGQAPL

-153 FGGIGPAARAMGGYI
+153 FGGIGPAAKAMGGYV
-168 AGLVNPFS
+168 AGLINPFS

-219 MARSLDEISGTQRN
+219 MAKRLDEISGTQRN

-310 KQGRTQ
+310 KQGKTQ

-352 NGAAEAWDAIL
+352 NGAAEAWDAML

-493 KANPQSALLNPKA
+493 KANPQSALLDPKA

-542 QEAALREQLTTSSKL
+542 QEAALREQLTTSGKL

-588 AEEGAIREQLKKNV
+588 AEQDAIRDQLNKNI
-602 AIENELALREQAIR
+602 AIEQELALREQAIR
-616 IQNMQSAVTSQL
+616 LQNMQASVTAQL
-628 ANDVQ
+628 ANDIQ
-633 KYEQAL
+633 KYEQSL
-639 ASYTGDEDKLSR
+639 ANYGAGDEALKR
-651 LREEEAIR
+651 LREEQAIR
-659 ADIAKQIERATAQ
+659 DDIAKQMERATSQ
-672 NLAGKIT
+672 NLAGKIS
-679 NDELDAQKAMLQQ
+679 NDELDSQRALLETSLQ
-692 SLDDRLAAQKA
+692 DRLDAMAK
-703 YYEKVDELESD
+703 YYQQLDALESD
-714 WTVGS
+714 WSNGA
-719 RKSFDAYV
+719 KSAFDNYLY
-727 REANS
+727 EAQR
-732 AAKQSE
+732 AAEISKQ
-738 KFFTGTFSAM
+738 FFSGAFNAM
-748 EDAIFKF
+748 EDSIYKF
-755 STTGKL
+755 ATTGKL
-761 SFHDFAASVIADIA
+761 SFKDFATSIISDMA
-775 RIASQKAAAGLL
+775 RIASQQAAAGLL
-787 EMGVNIFSSAYGGGA
+787 ELGGGLL
-802 AASAPSTGYDAGFT
+802 GGGGF
-816 GGYNSIGFSSGGYT
+816 GSLFGFSSGGYT
-830 GAGGKYEPAGI
+830 GSGGKFEPAGI
-841 VHKGEVVWSQEDVA
+841 VHKGEVVWSQDDIN
-855 RAGGLGIVEML
+855 RAGGVGIVEAL
-866 RNGLIGYKE
+866 RKGVLNFKE
-875 GLKGYASG
+875 GLKGYADG
-883 GVVGGFSDSVSA
+883 GVVGMATALAGATSSYSSSIA
-895 PQDQSVVIQQ
+895 IQQ
-905 QINVPDSQ
+905 EINIGQSE
-913 FSGSTNADQQAVAKA
+913 SGTSANPQAVAKA
-928 YADSAKL
+928 YADAAKI
-935 GAREEIMR
+935 GAREEIIR
-943 QLQPGGLIWRA
+943 QLQPGGMIWRA
-954 QNNR
+954 QNGR

>member
-1 MAIKS
+1 MATKS
-6 LGQLTVDLVLKT
+6 LGNLTVGLVLKT
-18 GSYTEGVGRAERANE
+18 GSYQEGVGRVEAANA
-33 RLQKGLK
+33 RLTKSVE
-40 KQRDELARLV
+40 KQRNELARLV

-56 VAEYARIDK
+56 VAEYDRIDK
-65 MEQKLRQNR
+65 MEEKLRKHR
-74 KRGLLSGD
+74 KDGLLGQE
-82 DFDRYLGKLNEM
+82 DFDLYLGKLKDM
-94 RKSVGQ
+94 RASVGQ
-100 TSIEFD
+100 ASAEFD
-106 KTGISAGQMQAA
+106 KNGISAGQMKAA

-128 IAVSLQGGQKPL
+128 IAVSLQGGQAPL

-153 FGGIGPAARAMGGYI
+153 FGGIGPAAKAMGGYV
-168 AGLVNPFS
+168 AGLINPFS
-176 LAAASAGALALAY
+176 LAAASAGALTLAY

-219 MARSLDEISGTQRN
+219 MANRLDEISGTQRN

-242 STGKIAAD
+242 STGKIAAN

-310 KQGRTQ
+310 KQGKTQ

-352 NGAAEAWDAIL
+352 NGAAEAWDAML

-493 KANPQSALLNPKA
+493 KANPQSALLDPKA

-542 QEAALREQLTTSSKL
+542 QEAALREQLTTSGKL

-588 AEEGAIREQLKKNV
+588 AEQDAIRDQLNKNI
-602 AIENELALREQAIR
+602 AIEQELALREQAIR
-616 IQNMQSAVTSQL
+616 LQNMQASVTAQL
-628 ANDVQ
+628 ANDIQ
-633 KYEQAL
+633 KYEQSL
-639 ASYTGDEDKLSR
+639 ANYGAGDEALKR
-651 LREEEAIR
+651 LREEQAIR
-659 ADIAKQIERATAQ
+659 DDIAKQMERATSQ
-672 NLAGKIT
+672 NLAGKIS
-679 NDELDAQKAMLQQ
+679 NDELDSQRALLETSLQ
-692 SLDDRLAAQKA
+692 DRLDAMAQ
-703 YYEKVDELESD
+703 YYQQLDALESD
-714 WTVGS
+714 WSNGA
-719 RKSFDAYV
+719 KSAFDNYLY
-727 REANS
+727 EAQR
-732 AAKQSE
+732 AAEISKQ
-738 KFFTGTFSAM
+738 FFSGAFNAM
-748 EDAIFKF
+748 EDSIYKF
-755 STTGKL
+755 ATTGKL
-761 SFHDFAASVIADIA
+761 SFKDFAASIISDMA
-775 RIASQKAAAGLL
+775 RIASQQAALGILQ
-787 EMGVNIFSSAYGGGA
+787 
-802 AASAPSTGYDAGFT
+802 TGAGFLKDSSLA
-816 GGYNSIGFSSGGYT
+816 GFLGFSSGGYT
-830 GAGGKYEPAGI
+830 GSGGKFEPAGI
-841 VHKGEVVWSQEDVA
+841 VHKGEVVWSQDDIN
-855 RAGGLGIVEML
+855 RAGGVGIVEAL
-866 RNGLIGYKE
+866 RKGALNFKE
-875 GLKGYASG
+875 GLKGYADG
-883 GVVGGFSDSVSA
+883 GVVGMA
-895 PQDQSVVIQQ
+895 PALAGATSSYSSSIAIQQ
-905 QINVPDSQ
+905 EINIGQSE
-913 FSGSTNADQQAVAKA
+913 SGTSANPQAVAKA
-928 YADSAKL
+928 YADAAKM
-935 GAREEIMR
+935 GAREEIIR
-943 QLQPGGLIWRA
+943 QLQPGGMIWRA
-954 QNNR
+954 QNGR

>member
-1 MAIKS
+1 MASRS
-6 LGQLTVDLVLKT
+6 LGNLTVNMVMNT
-18 GSYTEGVGRAERANE
+18 GSFTQGAGRAEAAVE
-33 RLQKGLK
+33 RLNKSAK

-56 VAEYARIDK
+56 VAEYDRIDK
-65 MEQKLRQNR
+65 MEEKLRKHR
-74 KRGLLSGD
+74 KDGLLGQE
-82 DFDRYLGKLNEM
+82 DFDLYLGKLKDM
-94 RKSVGQ
+94 RASVGQ
-100 TSIEFD
+100 ASVEFD
-106 KTGISAGQMQAA
+106 KNGLSAKQMQAA

-128 IAVSLQGGQKPL
+128 IAVSLQGGQAPL

-153 FGGIGPAARAMGGYI
+153 FGGIGPAAKAMGGYV
-168 AGLVNPFS
+168 AGLINPFS

-219 MARSLDEISGTQRN
+219 MAKRLDDISGTQRN

-310 KQGRTQ
+310 KQGKTQ
-316 EAVTLAVKTYSET
+316 EAARLAMETYSEE
-329 LNQRTNEITENLGY
+329 LVERADEAKKGLGT
-343 IESAWRSLK
+343 IEEAWDGIK
-352 NGAAEAWDAIL
+352 KAASEAWDAML
-363 SVGRSETEYDALSEL
+363 NVGRRETDYDALAEI

-493 KANPQSALLNPKA
+493 KANPQSAMLDPKA

-542 QEAALREQLTTSSKL
+542 QEAALREQLTTSGKL

-588 AEEGAIREQLKKNV
+588 AEQDAIRDQLNKNI
-602 AIENELALREQAIR
+602 AIEQELALREQAIR
-616 IQNMQSAVTSQL
+616 LQNMQASVTAQL
-628 ANDVQ
+628 ANDIQ
-633 KYEQAL
+633 KYEQSL
-639 ASYTGDEDKLSR
+639 ANYGAGDEALKR
-651 LREEEAIR
+651 LREEQAIR
-659 ADIAKQIERATAQ
+659 DDIAKQMERATSQ
-672 NLAGKIT
+672 NLAGKIS
-679 NDELDAQKAMLQQ
+679 NDELDSQRALLETSLQ
-692 SLDDRLAAQKA
+692 DRLAAMQK
-703 YYEKVDELESD
+703 YYQDVDQMEGD
-714 WTVGS
+714 WKLGA
-719 RKSFDAYV
+719 KSAFENYV
-727 REANS
+727 YEAQR
-732 AAKQSE
+732 AAEISKQ
-738 KFFTGTFSAM
+738 FFSGAFNTM
-748 EDAIFKF
+748 EDSIYNFV
-755 STTGKL
+755 TTGKL
-761 SFHDFAASVIADIA
+761 SFKDFAASIISDMA
-775 RIASQKAAAGLL
+775 RIASQQAALGILQ
-787 EMGVNIFSSAYGGGA
+787 
-802 AASAPSTGYDAGFT
+802 TGAGFLKDSSLA
-816 GGYNSIGFSSGGYT
+816 GFLGFSSGGYT
-830 GAGGKYEPAGI
+830 GSGGKFEPAGI
-841 VHKGEVVWSQEDVA
+841 VHKGEVVWSQDDIN
-855 RAGGLGIVEML
+855 RAGGVGIVEAL
-866 RNGLIGYKE
+866 RKGALNFKE
-875 GLKGYASG
+875 GLKGYADG
-883 GVVGGFSDSVSA
+883 GVVGMA
-895 PQDQSVVIQQ
+895 PALAGATSSYSSSIAIQQ
-905 QINVPDSQ
+905 EINIGQSE
-913 FSGSTNADQQAVAKA
+913 SGTSANPQAVAKA
-928 YADSAKL
+928 YADAAKM
-935 GAREEIMR
+935 GAREEIIR
-943 QLQPGGLIWRA
+943 QLQPGGMIWRA
-954 QNNR
+954 QNGR

>member
-1 MAIKS
+1 MASRS
-6 LGQLTVDLVLKT
+6 LGNLTVNMVMNT
-18 GSYTEGVGRAERANE
+18 GSFTQGAGRAEAAVE
-33 RLQKGLK
+33 RLNKAAK

-56 VAEYARIDK
+56 VAEYDRIDK
-65 MEQKLRQNR
+65 MEEKLRKHR
-74 KRGLLSGD
+74 KDGLLGQE
-82 DFDRYLGKLNEM
+82 DFDLYLGKLKDM
-94 RKSVGQ
+94 RASVGQ
-100 TSIEFD
+100 ASAEFD
-106 KTGISAGQMQAA
+106 KNGISAGQMKAA

-128 IAVSLQGGQKPL
+128 IAVSLQGGQAPL

-153 FGGIGPAARAMGGYI
+153 FGGIGPAAKAMGGYV
-168 AGLVNPFS
+168 AGLINPFS
-176 LAAASAGALALAY
+176 LAAASAGALTLAY

-219 MARSLDEISGTQRN
+219 MAKRLDDISGTQRN

-310 KQGRTQ
+310 KQGKTQ
-316 EAVTLAVKTYSET
+316 EAARLAMETYSEE
-329 LNQRTNEITENLGY
+329 LVERSSDVKKGLGT
-343 IESAWRSLK
+343 IERAWEGIKKVSS
-352 NGAAEAWDAIL
+352 EAWDAML
-363 SVGRSETEYDALSEL
+363 NVGRRETDYDALAEI
-378 NEQIEDAQRRLN
+378 NEQIEDTQRKLN

-493 KANPQSALLNPKA
+493 KANPQSALLDPKD

-542 QEAALREQLTTSSKL
+542 QEAALREQLTTSGKL

-588 AEEGAIREQLKKNV
+588 AEQDAIRDQLNKNI
-602 AIENELALREQAIR
+602 AIEQELALREQAIR
-616 IQNMQSAVTSQL
+616 LQNMQASVTAQL
-628 ANDVQ
+628 ANDIQ
-633 KYEQAL
+633 KYEQSL
-639 ASYTGDEDKLSR
+639 ANYGAGDEALKR
-651 LREEEAIR
+651 LREEQAIR
-659 ADIAKQIERATAQ
+659 DDIAKQMERATSQ
-672 NLAGKIT
+672 NLAGKIS
-679 NDELDAQKAMLQQ
+679 NDELDSQRALLEKSLQ
-692 SLDDRLAAQKA
+692 DRLDAMAQ
-703 YYEKVDELESD
+703 YYQQLDALESD
-714 WTVGS
+714 WSNGA
-719 RKSFDAYV
+719 KSAFDNYLY
-727 REANS
+727 EAQR
-732 AAKQSE
+732 AAEISKQ
-738 KFFTGTFSAM
+738 FFSGAFNAM
-748 EDAIFKF
+748 EDSIYKF
-755 STTGKL
+755 ATTGKL
-761 SFHDFAASVIADIA
+761 SFKDFATSIISDMA
-775 RIASQKAAAGLL
+775 RIASQQAAAGLL
-787 EMGVNIFSSAYGGGA
+787 ELGGGLL
-802 AASAPSTGYDAGFT
+802 GGGGF
-816 GGYNSIGFSSGGYT
+816 GSLFGFSSGGYT
-830 GAGGKYEPAGI
+830 GSGGKFEPAGI
-841 VHKGEVVWSQEDVA
+841 VHKGEVVWSQDDIN
-855 RAGGLGIVEML
+855 RAGGVGIVEAL
-866 RNGLIGYKE
+866 RKGALNFKE
-875 GLKGYASG
+875 GLKGYADG
-883 GVVGGFSDSVSA
+883 GVVGMA
-895 PQDQSVVIQQ
+895 PALAGATSSYSSSIAIQQ
-905 QINVPDSQ
+905 EINIGQSE
-913 FSGSTNADQQAVAKA
+913 SGTSANPQAVAKA
-928 YADSAKL
+928 YADAAKM
-935 GAREEIMR
+935 GAREEIIR
-943 QLQPGGLIWRA
+943 QLQPGGMIWRA
-954 QNNR
+954 QNGR

>member
-1 MAIKS
+1 MASRS
-6 LGQLTVDLVLKT
+6 LGNLTVNMVMNT
-18 GSYTEGVGRAERANE
+18 GSFTQGAGRAEAAVE
-33 RLQKGLK
+33 RLNKAAK

-56 VAEYARIDK
+56 VAEYDRIDK
-65 MEQKLRQNR
+65 MEEKLRKHR
-74 KRGLLSGD
+74 KDGLLGKE
-82 DFDRYLGKLNEM
+82 DFDLYLGKLKDM
-94 RKSVGQ
+94 RASVGQ
-100 TSIEFD
+100 ASVEFD
-106 KTGISAGQMQAA
+106 KNGISAKQMQAA

-128 IAVSLQGGQKPL
+128 IAVSLQGGQAPL

-153 FGGIGPAARAMGGYI
+153 FGGIGPAAKAMRGYV
-168 AGLVNPFS
+168 AGLINPFS

-219 MARSLDEISGTQRN
+219 MAKRLDEISGTQRN

-264 ATGKA
+264 ETGKA

-310 KQGRTQ
+310 KQGKTQ
-316 EAVTLAVKTYSET
+316 EAARLAMETYSEE
-329 LNQRTNEITENLGY
+329 LVERSSDVKKGLGT
-343 IESAWRSLK
+343 IERAWDGIKKVSS
-352 NGAAEAWDAIL
+352 EAWDAML
-363 SVGRSETEYDALSEL
+363 NVGRRETDYDALAEI

-450 NQLEKD
+450 NKLEKD

-493 KANPQSALLNPKA
+493 KANPQSELLDPKA
-506 IEKDLERIK
+506 IEKDLDRIK

-542 QEAALREQLTTSSKL
+542 QEAALREQLTTSGKL

-588 AEEGAIREQLKKNV
+588 AEQDAIRDQLNKNIVIEQ
-602 AIENELALREQAIR
+602 ELALREQAIR
-616 IQNMQSAVTSQL
+616 LQNMQASVTAQL
-628 ANDVQ
+628 ANDIQ
-633 KYEQAL
+633 KYEQSL
-639 ASYTGDEDKLSR
+639 ANYGAGDEALKR
-651 LREEEAIR
+651 LREEQAIR
-659 ADIAKQIERATAQ
+659 DDIAKQMERATSQ
-672 NLAGKIT
+672 NLAGKIS
-679 NDELDAQKAMLQQ
+679 NDELDSQRALLEKSLQ
-692 SLDDRLAAQKA
+692 DRLDAMTQ
-703 YYEKVDELESD
+703 YYQQLDALESD
-714 WTVGS
+714 WSNGA
-719 RKSFDAYV
+719 KSAFDNYLY
-727 REANS
+727 EAQR
-732 AAKQSE
+732 AAEISKQ
-738 KFFTGTFSAM
+738 FFSGAFNAM
-748 EDAIFKF
+748 EDSIYKF
-755 STTGKL
+755 ATTGKL
-761 SFHDFAASVIADIA
+761 SFKDFATSIISDMA
-775 RIASQKAAAGLL
+775 RIASQQAAAGLL
-787 EMGVNIFSSAYGGGA
+787 ELGGGLL
-802 AASAPSTGYDAGFT
+802 GGGGF
-816 GGYNSIGFSSGGYT
+816 GSLFGFSSGGYT
-830 GAGGKYEPAGI
+830 GSGGKFEPAGI
-841 VHKGEVVWSQEDVA
+841 VHKGEVVWSQDDIN
-855 RAGGLGIVEML
+855 RAGGVGIVEAL
-866 RNGLIGYKE
+866 RKGALNFKE
-875 GLKGYASG
+875 GLKGYADG
-883 GVVGGFSDSVSA
+883 GLVGMA
-895 PQDQSVVIQQ
+895 PALAGATSSYSSSIAIQQ
-905 QINVPDSQ
+905 EINIGQSE
-913 FSGSTNADQQAVAKA
+913 SGASANPQAVAKA
-928 YADSAKL
+928 YADAAKM
-935 GAREEIMR
+935 GAREEIIR
-943 QLQPGGLIWRA
+943 QLQPGGMIWRA
-954 QNNR
+954 QNGR

>member
-1 MAIKS
+1 MASRS
-6 LGQLTVDLVLKT
+6 LGNLTVNMVMNT
-18 GSYTEGVGRAERANE
+18 GSFTQGAGRAEAAVE
-33 RLQKGLK
+33 RLNKAAK

-56 VAEYARIDK
+56 VAEYDRIDK
-65 MEQKLRQNR
+65 MEEKLRKHR
-74 KRGLLSGD
+74 KDGLLGQE
-82 DFDRYLGKLNEM
+82 DFDLYLGKLKDM
-94 RKSVGQ
+94 RASVGQ
-100 TSIEFD
+100 ASVEFE
-106 KTGISAGQMQAA
+106 KNGLSAKQLQAS

-128 IAVSLQGGQKPL
+128 IAVSLQGGQAPL

-153 FGGIGPAARAMGGYI
+153 FGGIGPAAKAMGGYV
-168 AGLVNPFS
+168 AGLINPFS

-219 MARSLDEISGTQRN
+219 MAKRLDDISGTQRN

-310 KQGRTQ
+310 KQGKTQ

-352 NGAAEAWDAIL
+352 NGAAEAWDAML

-469 EGLSLDEKREKAI
+469 EGLSLDEKREKAT

-493 KANPQSALLNPKA
+493 KANPQSELLDPKA

-542 QEAALREQLTTSSKL
+542 QEAALREQLTTSGKL

-588 AEEGAIREQLKKNV
+588 AEQDAIRDQLNKNI
-602 AIENELALREQAIR
+602 AIEQELALREQAIR
-616 IQNMQSAVTSQL
+616 LQNMQASVTAQL
-628 ANDVQ
+628 ANDIQ
-633 KYEQAL
+633 KYEQSL
-639 ASYTGDEDKLSR
+639 ANYGAGDEALKR
-651 LREEEAIR
+651 LREEQAIR
-659 ADIAKQIERATAQ
+659 DDIAKQMERATSQ
-672 NLAGKIT
+672 NLAGKIS
-679 NDELDAQKAMLQQ
+679 NDELDSQRALLETSLQ
-692 SLDDRLAAQKA
+692 DRLAAMQK
-703 YYEKVDELESD
+703 YYQDVDQMEGD
-714 WTVGS
+714 WKLGA
-719 RKSFDAYV
+719 KSAFENYV
-727 REANS
+727 YEAQR
-732 AAKQSE
+732 AAEISKQ
-738 KFFTGTFSAM
+738 FFSGAFNTM
-748 EDAIFKF
+748 EDSIYNFV
-755 STTGKL
+755 TTGKL
-761 SFHDFAASVIADIA
+761 SFKDFAASIISDMA
-775 RIASQKAAAGLL
+775 RIASQQAALGILQ
-787 EMGVNIFSSAYGGGA
+787 
-802 AASAPSTGYDAGFT
+802 TGAGFLKDSSLA
-816 GGYNSIGFSSGGYT
+816 GFLGFSSGGYT
-830 GAGGKYEPAGI
+830 GSGGKFEPAGI
-841 VHKGEVVWSQEDVA
+841 VHKGEVVWSQDDIN
-855 RAGGLGIVEML
+855 RAGGVGIVEAL
-866 RNGLIGYKE
+866 RKGALNFKE
-875 GLKGYASG
+875 GLKGYADG
-883 GVVGGFSDSVSA
+883 GVVGMA
-895 PQDQSVVIQQ
+895 PALAGATSSYSSSIAIQQ
-905 QINVPDSQ
+905 EINIGQSE
-913 FSGSTNADQQAVAKA
+913 SGTSANPQAVAKA
-928 YADSAKL
+928 YADAAKM
-935 GAREEIMR
+935 GAREEIIR
-943 QLQPGGLIWRA
+943 QLQPGGMIWRA
-954 QNNR
+954 QNGR